1 MPVVTKALNE
11 LLAGQ
16 TLSEEELEAVLEIEY
31 LEVSDM
37 EVLGF
42 NAFVTLP

>member
-1 MPVVTKALNE
+1 MPVAAKALNE

-16 TLSEEELEAVLEIEY
+16 TLSEEELE
-31 LEVSDM
+31 EVFDREDLVESDM

-42 NAFVTLP
+42 NAFIVLD